1 MRFDHKT
8 LRVDLDP
15 RDPHFFNDP
24 YPAYA
29 AMHAAGSPLF
39 FWDQYDHWCT
49 ASFAHVSAL
58 LRDKRFGRQIL
69 HVATREEL
77 GWPEPPP
84 HLAPHTAVMQ
94 YALLEVEPPVH
105 TRLRTLV
112 NRAFVSRQ
120 VEKLAPRIAEMA
132 HALVDGFER
141 DGACDLLARFCTP
154 IPVTVIAELLGVP
167 VEMCPALLDWSH
179 RMVAIHQFR
188 RDRAV
193 EEDAA
198 AATTAFAGYLRGLL
212 DQRLKEP
219 RDDLVTHLAAASANS
234 DRLTDEETVATCIQL
249 LNAGHE
255 ATVHAFANGIAG
267 LLQNGIDVRAA
278 FSDERSRALVVEEM
292 LRHDA
297 PLHLFTRYALEDV
310 EIGPARLR
318 KGDKIGL
325 LLGGANRDPSRFA
338 DPDRFDPLR
347 EDNAQVSF
355 GAGIHFCIG
364 APLARL
370 EMQVALPI
378 LFERL
383 PGLRLASKPAYRDTY
398 HFHGFERLDAV
409 W

>member
-1 MRFDHKT
+1 VRHDQQT

-15 RDPHFFNDP
+15 RDPAFFNDP

-29 AMHAAGSPLF
+29 AMHAAGAPLF
-39 FWDQYDHWCT
+39 FWEQYGHWCT
-49 ASFAHVSAL
+49 ASHAHVSAL

-77 GWPEPPP
+77 GWPEPPA
-84 HLAPHTAVMQ
+84 HLAPHASVMRH
-94 YALLEVEPPVH
+94 ALLEVEPPVH

-120 VEKLAPRIAEMA
+120 VEKLAPRIAAMA
-132 HALVDGFER
+132 DALIDAFEHE
-141 DGACDLLARFCTP
+141 GHCDLLERFCTP

-167 VEMCPALLDWSH
+167 VEMSPALLDWSH

-188 RDRAV
+188 CDRAV

-198 AATTAFAGYLRGLL
+198 AATTDFSTYLRGLL
-212 DQRLKEP
+212 DQRLSEP
-219 RDDLVTHLAAASANS
+219 RDDLITHLATTSANS
-234 DRLTDEETVATCIQL
+234 DRLSDDETVATCIQL

-267 LLQNGIDVRAA
+267 LLQNGIDTRAA
-278 FSDERSRALVVEEM
+278 FADEASRALVVEEV

-310 EIGPARLR
+310 EIGPARLK

-325 LLGGANRDPSRFA
+325 LLGAANRDPRRFP
-338 DPDRFDPLR
+338 DPDRFDPR
-347 EDNAQVSF
+347 RADNAQVSF

-370 EMQVALPI
+370 EMEVALPI

-383 PGLRLASKPAYRDTY
+383 PGLRLASKPVYRDTY

>member
-1 MRFDHKT
+1 VRLDRQT

-15 RDPHFFNDP
+15 RDPAFYNDP

-29 AMHAAGSPLF
+29 TMHERAPLF
-39 FWDQYDHWCT
+39 FWEQYGHWCT
-49 ASFAHVSAL
+49 ASHEAVSAY
-58 LRDKRFGRQIL
+58 LRDRRFGRQIL
-69 HVATREEL
+69 HVASREEL
-77 GWPEPPP
+77 GWPEPPA
-84 HLAPHTAVMQ
+84 HLAAHTQVMQ
-94 YALLEVEPPVH
+94 YALLELEPPAH

-120 VEKLAPRIAEMA
+120 VEKLAPRIAALA
-132 HALVDGFER
+132 HRLIDGFAR
-141 DGACDLLARFCTP
+141 DRSVDLLERFCTP

-167 VEMCPALLDWSH
+167 VDMAPALLDWSH

-198 AATTAFAGYLRGLL
+198 AATGAFAAYLRGLL
-212 DQRLKEP
+212 DQRLAEP
-219 RDDLVTHLAAASANS
+219 RDDLLTHLAAASANT

-267 LLQNGIDVRAA
+267 LLRHAIDVRAA
-278 FSDERSRALVVEEM
+278 FDGAPARERVVEEI

-297 PLHLFTRYALEDV
+297 PLHLFTRFALEDV
-310 EIGPARLR
+310 DIGPARLR
-318 KGDKIGL
+318 KGEKIGL
-325 LLGGANRDPSRFA
+325 LLGAANRDPRRFA

-347 EDNAQVSF
+347 ADNAQVSF

-370 EMQVALPI
+370 EMEVALPI

-383 PGLRLASKPAYRDTY
+383 PGLRLASTPVYRDTY
-398 HFHGFERLDAV
+398 HFHGLERLDAV